1 MGPFER
7 VIKIAGI
14 EDDDGE
20 MVAGSVGEQMTRHT
34 MHGRTSQ
41 WDLRN
46 AQARLMHMNEKP
58 KPVPWSRDKRRP

>member
-1 MGPFER
+1 MGIISR

-20 MVAGSVGEQMTRHT
+20 MVGGTVGEQMTRRT

-41 WDLRN
+41 WDLRR
-46 AQARLMHMNEKP
+46 AQGNLMRGNEKP
-58 KPVPWSRDKRRP
+58 KPVPWSRDKRKP